1 MWKCLECNE
10 QVDDD
15 LDVCWN
21 CETAKDGSPPD
32 AYFHQ
37 KEVPEEL
44 VFLQERMTRYT
55 DDDLIRIVT
64 LDAKDYRKEALAL
77 ARAELNKRGVDHP
90 PRANSTNGSESKVLD
105 NITETIDEAVVPSK
119 QRVGLQARIFRILT
133 LLKEQ
138 NLAGLKDFREEDAT
152 LFEITT
158 PYAEH
163 GHRTWLKYEPNN
175 DGSAVRM
182 ELTHL
187 FGRMDF
193 DKGVEPAQLLGLLSM
208 NVPSFRNSSAYIGA
222 NSIDGSF
229 FVSLNATLIF
239 LTKWSD
245 EDIAD
250 ALSIHLFDL
259 VEMAFILEMPPPI
272 EQFRA
277 DS

>member
-1 MWKCLECNE
+1 MWKCLGCNE

-21 CETAKDGSPPD
+21 CETAKDGSSPD

-77 ARAELNKRGVDHP
+77 ARAELNKRGVVHP
-90 PRANSTNGSESKVLD
+90 PRANSTNGSESEVLD
-105 NITETIDEAVVPSK
+105 NITETTDEAVVPSK

-138 NLAGLKDFREEDAT
+138 NLVGLKDFREEDAT

-163 GHRTWLKYEPNN
+163 GHRTWLKYGPNN

-193 DKGVEPAQLLGLLSM
+193 DKGIDPSQLLCLLSM
-208 NVPSFRNSSAYIGA
+208 NVPSFRNSSAYLGTQ
-222 NSIDGSF
+222 NVDGTV
-229 FVSLNATLIF
+229 FVSLNAILIF

-250 ALSIHLFDL
+250 ALSIHLSDL
-259 VEMAFILEMPPPI
+259 VAMGFVLDMPRPI
-272 EQFRA
+272 EQFDA
-277 DS
+277 D

>member
-21 CETAKDGSPPD
+21 CQTAKDGSPPG

-37 KEVPEEL
+37 KEVPKEL

-55 DDDLIRIVT
+55 DGDLIRIIT
-64 LDAKDYRKEALAL
+64 LDAKDYREEALEL
-77 ARAELNKRGVDHP
+77 ARAELNKRGVVHP
-90 PRANSTNGSESKVLD
+90 PRANSENGSESKVVD
-105 NITETIDEAVVPSK
+105 KITETTDEAVVPSR
-119 QRVGLQARIFRILT
+119 QRVGLQARIFGILT
-133 LLKEQ
+133 RLKEQ

-152 LFEITT
+152 LFEIKT
-158 PYAEH
+158 PYAES
-163 GHRTWLKYEPNN
+163 GHRTWLKYESNN
-175 DGSAVRM
+175 DGSAIRM
-182 ELTHL
+182 ELTHV
-187 FGRMDF
+187 FGRLNF
-193 DKGVEPAQLLGLLSM
+193 DQGIEATPLLRLLSM

-222 NSIDGSF
+222 KSIDGTS

-259 VEMAFILEMPPPI
+259 VEMAFIFDMPPPI

-277 DS
+277 E

>member
-1 MWKCLECNE
+1 MWKCLECSE

-21 CETAKDGSPPD
+21 CQTAKDGSPPD

-44 VFLQERMTRYT
+44 VFLQEQMTRYT
-55 DDDLIRIVT
+55 DEDLIRIIT
-64 LDAKDYRKEALAL
+64 LDAKDYRKEALEL
-77 ARAELNKRGVDHP
+77 ARAELNKRGVVHQ
-90 PRANSTNGSESKVLD
+90 PRTNSENGSESKVLD
-105 NITETIDEAVVPSK
+105 NIAETTDETVVPSSK
-119 QRVGLQARIFRILT
+119 RVGLQARIFRILT

-138 NLAGLKDFREEDAT
+138 NLGGLKDFCEEDAT
-152 LFEITT
+152 LFEIKT

-187 FGRMDF
+187 FGRLDF
-193 DKGVEPAQLLGLLSM
+193 DKGIDPTQLLRLLST
-208 NVPSFRNSSAYIGA
+208 NVPSFRNSSAYLGTQ
-222 NSIDGSF
+222 SVDGTF

-239 LTKWSD
+239 LAKWSD

-259 VEMAFILEMPPPI
+259 VAMSFIFEMPPPI
-272 EQFRA
+272 KQFGT
-277 DS
+277 D